1 MLSHVTAVRFDGRA
15 QTGRT
20 FPCRLTCE
28 AADGAEV
35 EVMAKLSDGCD
46 RKVTALVMEA
56 IAAMLAADLDLPV
69 PEPFLVTLE
78 PEFIAGLPDAT
89 VAAMARRS
97 NPVAFGSK
105 HLPPGYTSWPVGKAI
120 PKDAIATAA
129 EIFAFDALIGNDDRR
144 PVNPNCLFIGAS
156 LAILD
161 HEMAFPDTEM
171 IIGGWQPPW
180 RIGSLESFKQT
191 RRHLFSEQLSGKAVN
206 FDRFAGAWLA
216 VTDERLA
223 AYRAALPDEWNS
235 AGQHADQALLY
246 IGQVRDNIEAALQE
260 VRRVIS

>member
-15 QTGRT
+15 QSGRT
-20 FPCRLTCE
+20 VPCRLTCE
-28 AADGAEV
+28 AADGTEV
-35 EVMAKLSDGCD
+35 EVVAKLSDGCD

-69 PEPFLVTLE
+69 PEPLLVVLE
-78 PEFIAGLPDAT
+78 PEFIADMSDET

-129 EIFAFDALIGNDDRR
+129 EIFAFDALIVNEDRR
-144 PVNPNCLFIGAS
+144 TINPNCLFSGAS
-156 LAILD
+156 LAIYD
-161 HEMAFPDTEM
+161 HEMAFPPTEGL
-171 IIGGWQPPW
+171 IGWQPPW
-180 RIGSLESFKQT
+180 MIGSLASLKQT
-191 RRHLFSEQLSGKAVN
+191 QRHLFSEQLCGKVVN

-223 AYRAALPDEWNS
+223 AYRAALPDAWNV
-235 AGQHADQALLY
+235 ANQHAEQALLY
-246 IGQVRDNIEAALQE
+246 IGQVRDNIEPALQE
-260 VRRVIS
+260 VRRALS

>member
-1 MLSHVTAVRFDGRA
+1 MLSHVTAVRFDRRV
-15 QTGRT
+15 QSGRT
-20 FPCRLTCE
+20 VPCRLTCE
-28 AADGAEV
+28 AVDGTEV
-35 EVMAKLSDGCD
+35 EVVAKLSDGCD

-78 PEFIAGLPDAT
+78 PEFIAGVPDET

-120 PKDAIATAA
+120 PKDALGTAA
-129 EIFAFDALIGNDDRR
+129 EIFAFDVLIVNDDRR
-144 PVNPNCLFIGAS
+144 PVNPNCLFSGSS
-156 LAILD
+156 LAIYD
-161 HEMAFPDTEM
+161 HEMAFFTEG
-171 IIGGWQPPW
+171 IVGWQPPW
-180 RIGSLESFKQT
+180 EIGSLESFKRT
-191 RRHLFSEQLSGKAVN
+191 PRHLFFEQLCEKAVN

-216 VTDERLA
+216 VTNERLA
-223 AYRAALPDEWNS
+223 AYKAALPDAWNAAS
-235 AGQHADQALLY
+235 QHADKALLY

>member
-1 MLSHVTAVRFDGRA
+1 MLSHVTAVRFDGRV
-15 QTGRT
+15 QSGRT
-20 FPCRLTCE
+20 VPCRLTCE

-35 EVMAKLSDGCD
+35 EVVAKLSDGCD

-78 PEFIAGLPDAT
+78 PEFIAGVTDET

-97 NPVAFGSK
+97 SPVAFGSK

-120 PKDAIATAA
+120 PKDALATAA
-129 EIFAFDALIGNDDRR
+129 EIFAFDMLIVSADRR
-144 PVNPNCLFIGAS
+144 PANPNCLFNGS
-156 LAILD
+156 GLAIYD
-161 HEMAFPDTEM
+161 HEIAFFTEG
-171 IIGGWQPPW
+171 IVGWQPPW
-180 RIGSLESFKQT
+180 KINSLESFKRT
-191 RRHLFSEQLSGKAVN
+191 RYHLFSEQLCGKAVN
-206 FDRFAGAWLA
+206 FDRFAGAWLT
-216 VTDERLA
+216 VTNERLA
-223 AYRAALPDEWNS
+223 AYRAALPDAWNAAS
-235 AGQHADQALLY
+235 QHADKALLY